1 MGYFRTTVV
10 PVALVLVLTLVA
22 GPAVAGGSAAP
33 VDTGSGTDAGA
44 DGTTYAVVQGTTCVD
59 VEPFGDGSQSVRDF
73 YDYRG
78 TANDGDVNS
87 SVGTRD
93 LQSSQTSQLLL
104 YEGSGGVSL
113 VALHDER
120 GDESGGGVVSFNV
133 TGQPAD
139 AEWVVQD
146 DPEDTRDT
154 YAEAGGD
161 LHVDWFRAANR
172 TDGGALRGLKSDE
185 FDGLGIQ
192 ATFGSDAHH
201 DHPDGSYDGGGIE
214 NWNVLSD
221 DGSADGAATALNTS
235 ENVSVVDATCD
246 ELARDRLLERVDVW
260 DQSVLPLRADASNAA
275 MSFRNAEWVIDG
287 PEGRQAPANKPTM
300 AVFDEEQTVVVEH
313 RLSRA
318 FEVPEEYENRDVHLV
333 AARADPDGTDLDAF
347 SLLDSSASAANDN
360 VTFTSVERTRTDGDG
375 DVTVR
380 FDPPRSGQY
389 ALLLATSD
397 PDSDGLVVDG
407 GDLAIDGNATLIGL
421 EEVAVRTG
429 ASSVDPTTLSSNTTV
444 EPGDDLSFDVSTG
457 GSAESVG
464 HAVVVYDERTGWVD
478 QSVVV
483 DADEGVTSDF
493 DVSEDLRIEHSVN
506 RTNGV
511 AVVDGNVSGFGMDV
525 SDRRR
530 SGGLNL
536 PEFIDAVAPSSFT
549 PDTEYNASIGEGG
562 DRLDASMTAVNGSA
576 SETVT
581 VETLA
586 NWTTN
591 TRYRWVHVA
600 VENDGS
606 ATYTDT
612 GSFGLGTTD
621 DGDGSDGNGTDDPDE
636 GGGGGGGGAPPGG
649 VGPPIKPTEVN
660 ATAADGRAIARIRN
674 AKAFQAVDLDVSSVF
689 ADRESVRLERLSIT
703 FSEDRDFDATISQG
717 AESVPAVHD
726 GESDFERFNVSY
738 DEEPATDEVRFTFS
752 VDRELIEENDLST
765 GSIALYRYADG
776 EWERLDTTVVGGT
789 NDSYRYR
796 AESPGLSVFAVSTT
810 EPRTEPSGAAFDV
823 TNPAI
828 DRTTVAAG
836 ENATVGATV
845 VNTGDAE
852 GTFTLELT
860 VDGDVMDR
868 QSVTLAPGEDE
879 RVTFTRTFEDP
890 GSYRVGIGGL
900 DAGELVVED
909 GTTAAPASPVGDD
922 GPGLLL
928 WVGLLVL
935 FAVAALLLYAWWSDD
950 VDFPPDG
957 LGSDG
962 SGDAGTDVLDDRS
975 QGGSSVGDASA
986 ATGDAPSGWTDS
998 GTESA
1003 AESETGADDQ
1013 VAVPAD
1019 ETASEGPDAAASV
1032 PDDGPNDATGVDTTG
1047 GPPGTRN
1054 EPTADEISDGDGD
1067 AAGDGS
1073 ASDDGADRAD
1083 GTRDGADA
1091 DGDGELDA
1099 SDILGESDDGE
1110 P

>member
-1 MGYFRTTVV
+1 MVF
-10 PVALVLVLTLVA
+10 VLAMTLVA
-22 GPAVAGGSAAP
+22 GPALASGATTSVKT
-33 VDTGSGTDAGA
+33 DTDTASNE
-44 DGTTYAVVQGTTCVD
+44 TTYAVVQGQSCVD
-59 VEPFGDGSQSVRDF
+59 VAPFGDGSQTVEQF

-78 TANDGDVNS
+78 TDDVNG

-104 YEGSGGVSL
+104 YEGSNGVSL
-113 VALHDER
+113 VALHDEL
-120 GDESGGGVVSFNV
+120 GDESGGGLVSFNV
-133 TGQPAD
+133 TGQPAG

-146 DPEDTRDT
+146 DAATTDDT
-154 YAEAGGD
+154 YVESGGD
-161 LHVDWFRAANR
+161 LHVDWFWTANH
-172 TDGGALRGLKSDE
+172 TDGGALRGLESDE
-185 FDGLGIQ
+185 FDRLGIQ

-201 DHPDGSYDGGGIE
+201 DHPDGSYDGGQIE
-214 NWNVLSD
+214 DWNVLSD

-246 ELARDRLLERVDVW
+246 ELARDRLLERVNVW
-260 DQSVLPLRADASNAA
+260 DQSVFPLRVDASNAA
-275 MSFRNAEWVIDG
+275 MSFRNAEWILDD
-287 PEGRQAPANKPTM
+287 PEGRQAPANKLTM
-300 AVFDEEQTVVVEH
+300 AVFDDDQTVTVEH

-318 FEVPEEYENRDVHLV
+318 FEVPEKYKNRDVHLV
-333 AARADPDGTDLDAF
+333 AARADPDEADLDAF
-347 SLLDSSASAANDN
+347 SLLDSSVSAANDN
-360 VTFTSVERTRTDGDG
+360 VTFTSVKRTRTDGDG
-375 DVTVR
+375 DVTVQ

-389 ALLLATSD
+389 ALLLATSESG
-397 PDSDGLVVDG
+397 SDGLVVDG
-407 GDLAIDGNATLIGL
+407 GDLSIDGNATLIGL

-429 ASSVDPTTLSSNTTV
+429 ASSVDPTTLSSASTV
-444 EPGDDLSFDVSTG
+444 EPGDDLTFDVSAG

-464 HAVVVYDERTGWVD
+464 HAVVVYDERTGWVN

-483 DADEGVTSDF
+483 DADEGITSDF
-493 DVSEDLRIEHSVN
+493 NVSQDLRIEHSVN

-511 AVVDGNVSGFGMDV
+511 VVVDGDVSGFGMDI

-530 SGGLNL
+530 SGGVNL
-536 PEFIDAVAPSSFT
+536 PEFVDAVAPSSFT

-562 DRLDASMTAVNGSA
+562 DRLDASITAVNGSA

-612 GSFGLGTTD
+612 GTFRLGTTD
-621 DGDGSDGNGTDDPDE
+621 DGDGSDGNGTDGNETDDPDE
-636 GGGGGGGGAPPGG
+636 GGGSGGGGGGGAPPGG

-660 ATAADGRAIARIRN
+660 VTAADGRAIARIRN

-689 ADRESVRLERLSIT
+689 ADQESVRLERLSIT

-717 AESVPAVHD
+717 PESVPAVHD
-726 GESDFERFNVSY
+726 GESDFEHFNVSY

-752 VDRELIEENDLST
+752 VDRELIEENDLSI

-789 NDSYRYR
+789 GDSYRYR
-796 AESPGLSVFAVSTT
+796 AESPGLSVFAVSTA
-810 EPRTEPSGAAFDV
+810 EPRTGPSGAAFNV

-828 DRTTVAAG
+828 DKTTVAAG

-845 VNTGDAE
+845 VNAGDAE

-860 VDGDVMDR
+860 VDGDVVDR
-868 QSVTLAPGEDE
+868 RSVTLVPGEDE

-890 GSYRVGIGGL
+890 GSYRIGIGGL

-909 GTTAAPASPVGDD
+909 RTTAAPASPVGDDD

-935 FAVAALLLYAWWSDD
+935 FAVAALLLYAWRSDD
-950 VDFPPDG
+950 IDFPPDG
-957 LGSDG
+957 LGDGSDG
-962 SGDAGTDVLDDRS
+962 PGDAGTDDVLDDRS

-1003 AESETGADDQ
+1003 AGSESGADDP

-1019 ETASEGPDAAASV
+1019 ETASEGPDTAASV
-1032 PDDGPNDATGVDTTG
+1032 PDDGLNDATGFGTTG
-1047 GPPGTRN
+1047 GPPETRN
-1054 EPTADEISDGDGD
+1054 EPTAGEIFDGD
-1067 AAGDGS
+1067 GDGS
-1073 ASDDGADRAD
+1073 ASDDGADRTD
-1083 GTRDGADA
+1083 GTRDEADA

-1099 SDILGESDDGE
+1099 SDILDESDDGE